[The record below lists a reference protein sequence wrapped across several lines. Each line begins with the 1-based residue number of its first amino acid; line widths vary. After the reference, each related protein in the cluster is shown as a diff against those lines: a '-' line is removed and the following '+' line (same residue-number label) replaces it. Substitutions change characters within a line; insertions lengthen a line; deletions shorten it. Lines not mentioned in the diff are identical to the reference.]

1 MNMNQMKAIQTKIYV
16 LSLFLASLQVCAQES
31 NAPKNFP
38 EVFAGVEW
46 NSISGLTGVSYERYI
61 VQKGRWVFG
70 ARVSHAFTYNL
81 GNLSLTGSASEET
94 ASFNSVTGTAHKFF
108 SENDGGFFL
117 CTELGLGLRK
127 RKYYEVELT
136 NFFTAFE
143 AGLGWQFRIG
153 NKIAVRW
160 TNAATFAGKGA
171 ITMTKLSVGF

>member
-1 MNMNQMKAIQTKIYV
+1 MKAFQKTIHLLIT
-16 LSLFLASLQVCAQES
+16 FLAYLQVGAQERK
-31 NAPKNFP
+31 APKNFP

-61 VQKGRWVFG
+61 AQKDKWIFG

-81 GNLSLTGSASEET
+81 GNLTLTGSASEET
-94 ASFNSVTGTAHKFF
+94 ATFNSVTGTAHKFF
-108 SENDGGFFL
+108 SSNNGGFFL

-127 RKYYEVELT
+127 RKYYEVELS

-143 AGLGWQFRIG
+143 AGFGWQFHIG

-160 TNAATFAGKGA
+160 TNTATFAGKGG
-171 ITMTKLSVGF
+171 ITMTKLSLGF